1 MRIIITE
8 NQLKTILLTE
18 TKTIVVPDNQLD
30 RAKSLVDKLKGKGFT
45 LSQSA
50 AMVGNMWIES
60 GFDPDSESS
69 NGAIGL
75 MQWLGNRKSALK
87 KYAEHKGTDWTSEN
101 TQLNF
106 IKVELKDGYELSD
119 GQVIAKGGDYEVN
132 QFDNAMKGDTIHK
145 KAENFATMVER
156 CGTCDGTLSN
166 RKQSA
171 KKIYDYINGDYK
183 KTDKTTTT
191 TTDKKESGKY
201 SVGSTIYPK
210 VSEGYVNVRKE
221 ASRNSDRIVKIESPN
236 KIGKITKITTDS
248 NGYDWYKVTLD
259 KSVDGYTSGWIRSD
273 AVK

>member
-1 MRIIITE
+1 MKIIITE

-18 TKTIVVPDNQLD
+18 TKTIVVPDEKLD
-30 RAKSLVDKLKGKGFT
+30 RAKSLVDKLMNKGFD
-45 LSQSA
+45 LSQSS

-60 GFDPDSESS
+60 GFKTDAKSG

-75 MQWLGNRKSALK
+75 MQWLGSRKTALI
-87 KYAEHKGTDWTSEN
+87 KYAEHKNTEWSDEN

-119 GQVIAKGGDYEVN
+119 GQIIAKGGTYEVN
-132 QFDNAMKGDTIHK
+132 QFDDAMKGDTIHK

-156 CGTCDGTLSN
+156 CGNCDGTLSN

-183 KTDKTTTT
+183 KTNKATTI
-191 TTDKKESGKY
+191 DKKETKTHSI
-201 SVGSTIYPK
+201 GSTLYPK
-210 VSEGYVNVRKE
+210 SSEGYVNVRKE
-221 ASRNSDRIVKIESPN
+221 ASRDSDRIVKIESPN

-248 NGYDWYKVTLD
+248 NGYQWYKVTLD
-259 KSVDGYTSGWIRSD
+259 KLVDGYTTGWVRSD
-273 AVK
+273 VVK

>member
-106 IKVELKDGYELSD
+106 IKVELKDGYELYVSRTMKPLKD
-119 GQVIAKGGDYEVN
+119 ADLDNEIDKGQLSLW
-132 QFDNAMKGDTIHK
+132 
-145 KAENFATMVER
+145 ENECEGL
-156 CGTCDGTLSN
+156 CG
-166 RKQSA
+166 
-171 KKIYDYINGDYK
+171 
-183 KTDKTTTT
+183 
-191 TTDKKESGKY
+191 
-201 SVGSTIYPK
+201 V
-210 VSEGYVNVRKE
+210 
-221 ASRNSDRIVKIESPN
+221 
-236 KIGKITKITTDS
+236 
-248 NGYDWYKVTLD
+248 
-259 KSVDGYTSGWIRSD
+259 
-273 AVK
+273 